1 MDVNYSISSN
11 CNPLQPYDNRNQVT
25 RTNNI
30 GKNIAVTIF
39 VGTVLLITP
48 FSDLHGDVKLISDYS
63 PSTHIDYVSIDGS
76 KEIDCLKNSLFLDL
90 LKIEN
95 LKKLDCISLFR
106 ENWNGVGGR
115 AFSGTSIRIFR
126 DIIENV
132 CKQPSIAPTGRN
144 SLLLQYELDDH
155 SILAFEVR
163 EKRVEMVYVKRGDYS
178 SAISKVFTDDFIRN
192 INSQV
197 ARFYGLKQN

>member
-1 MDVNYSISSN
+1 MSKGTSK
-11 CNPLQPYDNRNQVT
+11 PYLN
-25 RTNNI
+25 
-30 GKNIAVTIF
+30 F
-39 VGTVLLITP
+39 VGGNAT
-48 FSDLHGDVKLISDYS
+48 DV
-63 PSTHIDYVSIDGS
+63 TGGS

-95 LKKLDCISLFR
+95 LKKLDCISLFQ

-163 EKRVEMVYVKRGDYS
+163 EKRVEMVYAKRGDYS
-178 SAISKVFTDDFIRN
+178 SAISKVFTDDFIKN